1 MKNKIGWIVILILI
15 VIGYQSIN
23 KAQED
28 MAPYELEYLGENI
41 VETNNVK
48 YEKLGEIGTP
58 NLEYRHTVSSNGD
71 KYDIYNRN
79 EEFLF
84 NLDYLKNKQEQE
96 EIIGEGLK
104 EFLESASKLE
114 AGGSI
119 EDVINGY
126 GLFADCSYRIN
137 EHSVYVIKPG
147 IKFKNET
154 LKKTIDNLC
163 GDNLLLTAIGVGEE
177 KIGVELEYPRNSV
190 ITGNICYDESSY
202 YKLTLDKLGNVE
214 KMKFIVLYSET
225 ESPILP
231 EEKYN
236 HLKYMLEQI
245 TGEELDTHG
254 LNKAIKN
261 SMNKG
266 GKNSKGNIGN
276 LHYKLKKMNVKFAK
290 YQKMIVVDFK

>member
-23 KAQED
+23 KVQED
-28 MAPYELEYLGENI
+28 VASYELEYLGANI
-41 VETNNVK
+41 VEIDNDKDNEL
-48 YEKLGEIGTP
+48 EKIRTSNLG
-58 NLEYRHTVSSNGD
+58 YRHTIRRCGEEH
-71 KYDIYNRN
+71 DIYNMDEQFTFDVN
-79 EEFLF
+79 
-84 NLDYLKNKQEQE
+84 YLKNKQEQQ

-114 AGGSI
+114 DGESI
-119 EDVINGY
+119 EAVINGY
-126 GLFADCSYRIN
+126 GLFADCGYRVN
-137 EHSVYVIKPG
+137 EPSVYIMKPN
-147 IKFKNET
+147 INFKNET
-154 LKKTIDNLC
+154 LKKTIDRLC
-163 GDNLLLTAIGVGEE
+163 GDNLLITAIGIGEE
-177 KIGVELEYPRNSV
+177 KIGVELEYPRHGVVNS
-190 ITGNICYDESSY
+190 NICHDESSY

-245 TGEELDTHG
+245 TGEELDTTE

-261 SMNKG
+261 SMNKR

-276 LHYKLKKMNVKFAK
+276 LKYKLKRMNIKTSR
-290 YQKMIVVDFK
+290 YQKMIVVDFE